1 MASVN
6 KVILVGNLGRD
17 PELKYTPSG
26 TAVANF
32 TLATNEKW
40 KDREGKETEQTEW
53 HRIVVFGKLAEICGE
68 YLHKGKQVYLEGK
81 IRSRTFKDREGVDK
95 TVVEI
100 RADNMVMLGR
110 GEGQGG
116 GGGRSE
122 SYSPNRSAGSGK
134 PASAPTEPEYS
145 DEDIPF

>member
-17 PELKYTPSG
+17 PELKYTPNG
-26 TAVANF
+26 TAIANF

-53 HRIVVFGKLAEICGE
+53 HRIVAFGKLAEICGE
-68 YLHKGKQVYLEGK
+68 YLHKGKQIYLEGK
-81 IRSRTFKDREGVDK
+81 IRSRTYKDREGVDK
-95 TVVEI
+95 TIVEI
-100 RADNMVMLGR
+100 RAENMVMLGR

-116 GGGRSE
+116 GRPEGQA
-122 SYSPNRSAGSGK
+122 PKTASGPK
-134 PASAPTEPEYS
+134 PAPERPEPEYS